1 MRKRKGLEI
10 IPMFVFFLPMPLIEA
25 EGAYRQSQRERSEVA
40 VQDDGK

>member
-1 MRKRKGLEI
+1 
-10 IPMFVFFLPMPLIEA
+10 MPLIEA